1 MLLIPSLST
10 EYVHVPID
18 GPANMTTYDV
28 DMAILQEGQ
37 DPDSGDWVAA
47 AWEGTDAVV
56 LVGPATSIPLTR
68 GVTYEVWVR
77 ITATP
82 EIPVLRPG
90 FVHAT

>member
-1 MLLIPSLST
+1 
-10 EYVHVPID
+10 
-18 GPANMTTYDV
+18 MTTYDIE
-28 DMAILQEGQ
+28 MAIVQDGQ
-37 DPDSGDWVAA
+37 DPASGDWKPA
-47 AWEGTDAVV
+47 AWDGNYAIV

-90 FVHAT
+90 FLHAT